1 MWLLN
6 QVPLRMARLEWFYRI
21 DKKIIRGDMQIRMR
35 RRAVLILAAGW
46 ALLAAG
52 ISAQEIRDGETLL
65 RAMHA
70 RYQNNWY
77 ETLTFTQKSTTHND
91 DGTSKSEIWHEAM
104 LLPGKLRID
113 IGLPADSNGRLVANG
128 ALTSFQNG
136 KASDPHPFVHMLL
149 VLGFDVYRQPTQA
162 TVDQVKG
169 QGFDLTKLR
178 EDSWDGESVYVVG
191 ADKGDLKSKQFWVEK
206 KRLLFV
212 RMIAPDRR
220 DAAKTAD
227 SRFAD
232 YRQLS
237 VGWVAA
243 RVEFF
248 VAGKN
253 VFSEEYSEIQTNPR
267 LDPAIFDPKQFN
279 SQHWEK

>member
-1 MWLLN
+1 MLLN
-6 QVPLRMARLEWFYRI
+6 QVPLRMARLEWFYKI

-35 RRAVLILAAGW
+35 RRAVLILAAGC

-52 ISAQEIRDGETLL
+52 IPAQEIRDGETLL
-65 RAMHA
+65 RAMHG

-91 DGTSKSEIWHEAM
+91 DGTDKSEIWHEAM

-113 IGLPADSNGRLVANG
+113 IGPPADGNGRLVANG

-169 QGFDLTKLR
+169 QGFDLTRLR

-232 YRQLS
+232 YRQLP

-253 VFSEEYSEIQTNPR
+253 VFSEEYSEIQTNPK
-267 LDPAIFDPKQFN
+267 LDPAIFDPRQFN

>member
-6 QVPLRMARLEWFYRI
+6 QGPLRMARLEWFYKI
-21 DKKIIRGDMQIRMR
+21 DKKIIRGDMQIRTR
-35 RRAVLILAAGW
+35 RRAVLILAAGC

-52 ISAQEIRDGETLL
+52 IPAQEIRDGETLL
-65 RAMHA
+65 RAMHG

-91 DGTSKSEIWHEAM
+91 DGTDKSEIWHEAM

-113 IGLPADSNGRLVANG
+113 IGSPADGNGMLVANG
-128 ALTSFQNG
+128 ARTSFQNG

-149 VLGFDVYRQPTQA
+149 VLGFDVYRQPAQA

-232 YRQLS
+232 YRQLP

-253 VFSEEYSEIQTNPR
+253 VFSEEYSEIQTNPK
-267 LDPAIFDPKQFN
+267 LDPAIFDPRQFN
-279 SQHWEK
+279 SHLWEK

>member
-6 QVPLRMARLEWFYRI
+6 QVPLRMTRLDWFYKI
-21 DKKIIRGDMQIRMR
+21 DKKSISGDMQIRVR
-35 RRAVLILAAGW
+35 RRAVLILAAVC

-52 ISAQEIRDGETLL
+52 IPAQEIRDGETLL
-65 RAMHA
+65 RAMHG

-91 DGTSKSEIWHEAM
+91 DGTDKSEIWHEAM
-104 LLPGKLRID
+104 LLPGNLRID
-113 IGLPADSNGRLVANG
+113 IGPPADGNGMLVANG

-149 VLGFDVYRQPTQA
+149 VLGFDVFRQPTQA
-162 TVDQVKG
+162 TVDQIKG

-232 YRQLS
+232 YRQLP

-253 VFSEEYSEIQTNPR
+253 VFSEEYSEIQTNPK
-267 LDPAIFDPKQFN
+267 LDPAIFDRRQFN

>member
-6 QVPLRMARLEWFYRI
+6 LVPLGMARLESFYKI
-21 DKKIIRGDMQIRMR
+21 DKQIIRGDVQIRMR
-35 RRAVLILAAGW
+35 RRAVLILAAGC

-52 ISAQEIRDGETLL
+52 IPAQEIRDGATLL
-65 RAMHA
+65 RAMHG

-91 DGTSKSEIWHEAM
+91 DGTDKSEIWHEAM

-113 IGLPADSNGRLVANG
+113 IGSPADGNGMLVANG
-128 ALTSFQNG
+128 ARTSFQNG

-149 VLGFDVYRQPTQA
+149 ILGFDVYRQPTQA

-191 ADKGDLKSKQFWVEK
+191 ADKGDLKSTQFWVEK

-232 YRQLS
+232 YRQLP

-253 VFSEEYSEIQTNPR
+253 VFSEEYSEIQTNPK
-267 LDPAIFDPKQFN
+267 LDPAIFDPRQFN

>member
-6 QVPLRMARLEWFYRI
+6 QVPLRMTRLEWFYKI
-21 DKKIIRGDMQIRMR
+21 DKKSISGDMQIRVR
-35 RRAVLILAAGW
+35 RRAVLILAAVC

-52 ISAQEIRDGETLL
+52 IPAQEIRDGETLL
-65 RAMHA
+65 RAMHG

-91 DGTSKSEIWHEAM
+91 DGTDKSEIWHEAM
-104 LLPGKLRID
+104 LLPGNLRID
-113 IGLPADSNGRLVANG
+113 IGPPADGNGMLVANG
-128 ALTSFQNG
+128 VLTSFQNG

-149 VLGFDVYRQPTQA
+149 VLGFDVFRQPTQA
-162 TVDQVKG
+162 TVDQIKG

-232 YRQLS
+232 YRQLP

-253 VFSEEYSEIQTNPR
+253 VFSEEYSEIQTNPK
-267 LDPAIFDPKQFN
+267 LDPAIFDRRQFN

>member
-1 MWLLN
+1 MLLN
-6 QVPLRMARLEWFYRI
+6 QVPLRMARLEWFYKI
-21 DKKIIRGDMQIRMR
+21 DKKIIRGNMQIRMR
-35 RRAVLILAAGW
+35 RRAVLILAAGC

-52 ISAQEIRDGETLL
+52 IPAQEIRDGETLL
-65 RAMHA
+65 RAMHG

-91 DGTSKSEIWHEAM
+91 DGTDKSEIWHEAM

-113 IGLPADSNGRLVANG
+113 IGPPADGNGRLVANG

-191 ADKGDLKSKQFWVEK
+191 GDKGDLNSKQFWVEK

-232 YRQLS
+232 YRQLP

-253 VFSEEYSEIQTNPR
+253 VFSEEYSEIQTNPK
-267 LDPAIFDPKQFN
+267 LDRAIFDPRQFN

>member
-6 QVPLRMARLEWFYRI
+6 QVPLRMTRLDWFYKI
-21 DKKIIRGDMQIRMR
+21 DKKSISGDMQIRVR
-35 RRAVLILAAGW
+35 RRAVLILAAVC

-52 ISAQEIRDGETLL
+52 IPAQEIRDGETLL
-65 RAMHA
+65 RAMHG

-91 DGTSKSEIWHEAM
+91 DGTDKSEIWHEAM
-104 LLPGKLRID
+104 LLPGNLRID
-113 IGLPADSNGRLVANG
+113 IGPPADGNGMLVANG
-128 ALTSFQNG
+128 ARTSFQNG

-149 VLGFDVYRQPTQA
+149 VLGFDVFRQPTQA
-162 TVDQVKG
+162 TVDQIKG

-232 YRQLS
+232 YRQLP

-253 VFSEEYSEIQTNPR
+253 VFSEEYSEIQTNPK
-267 LDPAIFDPKQFN
+267 LDPAIFDRRQFN

>member
-1 MWLLN
+1 M
-6 QVPLRMARLEWFYRI
+6 PLGMARLESFYKI
-21 DKKIIRGDMQIRMR
+21 DKKIKRGDVQIRMR
-35 RRAVLILAAGW
+35 RRTVLILAAGC

-52 ISAQEIRDGETLL
+52 IPAQEIRDGETLL
-65 RAMHA
+65 RAMHG

-91 DGTSKSEIWHEAM
+91 DGTDKSEIWHEAM

-113 IGLPADSNGRLVANG
+113 IGLPADGNGMLVVNG
-128 ALTSFQNG
+128 ARTSFQNG

-206 KRLLFV
+206 RRLLFV

-232 YRQLS
+232 YRQLP

-253 VFSEEYSEIQTNPR
+253 VFSEEYSEIQTNPK
-267 LDPAIFDPKQFN
+267 LDPAIFDPRQFD
-279 SQHWEK
+279 SRHWEK

>member
-1 MWLLN
+1 VLLN
-6 QVPLRMARLEWFYRI
+6 QVPLRMARLEWFYKI
-21 DKKIIRGDMQIRMR
+21 DKKIIRGNMQIRMR
-35 RRAVLILAAGW
+35 RRAVLILAAGC

-52 ISAQEIRDGETLL
+52 IPAQEIRDGETLL
-65 RAMHA
+65 RAMHG

-91 DGTSKSEIWHEAM
+91 DGTDKSEIWHEAM

-113 IGLPADSNGRLVANG
+113 IGPPADGNGRLVANG

-232 YRQLS
+232 YRQLP

-253 VFSEEYSEIQTNPR
+253 VFSEEYSEIQTNPK
-267 LDPAIFDPKQFN
+267 LDPAIFDPRQFN

>member
-6 QVPLRMARLEWFYRI
+6 RVPLRMARLEWFYKI
-21 DKKIIRGDMQIRMR
+21 DKKIIRGDMQIRTR
-35 RRAVLILAAGW
+35 RRAVLILAAGC

-52 ISAQEIRDGETLL
+52 IPAQEIRDGETLL
-65 RAMHA
+65 RAMHG

-91 DGTSKSEIWHEAM
+91 DGTDKSEIWHEAM

-113 IGLPADSNGRLVANG
+113 IGPPADGNGRLVASG
-128 ALTSFQNG
+128 TLTSFQNG

-232 YRQLS
+232 YRQLP

-253 VFSEEYSEIQTNPR
+253 VFSEEYFEIQTNPK
-267 LDPAIFDPKQFN
+267 LDPAIFDLRQFN

>member
-6 QVPLRMARLEWFYRI
+6 QGPLRMARLEWFYKI
-21 DKKIIRGDMQIRMR
+21 DKKIIRGDMQIRTR
-35 RRAVLILAAGW
+35 RRAVLILAAGC

-52 ISAQEIRDGETLL
+52 IPAQEIRDGETLL
-65 RAMHA
+65 RAMHG

-91 DGTSKSEIWHEAM
+91 DGTDKSEIWHEAM

-113 IGLPADSNGRLVANG
+113 IGSPADGNGMLVADG
-128 ALTSFQNG
+128 ARTSFQNG

-149 VLGFDVYRQPTQA
+149 VLGFDVYRQPAQA

-232 YRQLS
+232 YRQLP

-253 VFSEEYSEIQTNPR
+253 VFSEEYSEIQTNPK

>member
-1 MWLLN
+1 
-6 QVPLRMARLEWFYRI
+6 
-21 DKKIIRGDMQIRMR
+21 MQIRTR
-35 RRAVLILAAGW
+35 RRAVLILAAGC
-46 ALLAAG
+46 ALLATG
-52 ISAQEIRDGETLL
+52 IQAQEIRDGETLL
-65 RAMHA
+65 RAMHD

-91 DGTSKSEIWHEAM
+91 DGTDKSEIWHEAM

-113 IGLPADSNGRLVANG
+113 IGSLADGNGMLVANG
-128 ALTSFQNG
+128 ALTSYQNG
-136 KASDPHPFVHMLL
+136 KASDAHPFVHMLL
-149 VLGFDVYRQPTQA
+149 VLGFDVFRQSTQA
-162 TVDQVKG
+162 TIDQVKG

-178 EDSWDGESVYVVG
+178 EDTWDGEPVYVVG

-232 YRQLS
+232 YRQLP

-253 VFSEEYSEIQTNPR
+253 VFSEEYSEIQTNPK
-267 LDPAIFDPKQFN
+267 LDPAIFDAKQFN

>member
-6 QVPLRMARLEWFYRI
+6 QVPLRMARLEWFYKI
-21 DKKIIRGDMQIRMR
+21 DRKIIRGDMQIRMR
-35 RRAVLILAAGW
+35 RRAVLILAAGC

-52 ISAQEIRDGETLL
+52 IPAQEIRDGETLL
-65 RAMHA
+65 RAMHG

-91 DGTSKSEIWHEAM
+91 DGTDKSEIWHEAM
-104 LLPGKLRID
+104 LLPGNLRID
-113 IGLPADSNGRLVANG
+113 IGPPADGNGMLVANG

-191 ADKGDLKSKQFWVEK
+191 AEKGDLKSKQFWVEK

-232 YRQLS
+232 YRQLP

-253 VFSEEYSEIQTNPR
+253 AFSEEYSEIQTNPK
-267 LDPAIFDPKQFN
+267 LDPAIFDPRQFN

>member
-1 MWLLN
+1 MLN
-6 QVPLRMARLEWFYRI
+6 QVPLRMTRLEWFYKLE
-21 DKKIIRGDMQIRMR
+21 KKIISGDMQIRMR
-35 RRAVLILAAGW
+35 RRAVLILAAGC

-52 ISAQEIRDGETLL
+52 IPAQEIRDGETLL
-65 RAMHA
+65 RAMHG

-91 DGTSKSEIWHEAM
+91 DGTDKSEIWHEAM
-104 LLPGKLRID
+104 LLPGNLRID
-113 IGLPADSNGRLVANG
+113 IGAPADGNGMLVANG
-128 ALTSFQNG
+128 ARTSFQNG

-191 ADKGDLKSKQFWVEK
+191 GEKGDLNSKQFWVEK

-232 YRQLS
+232 YRQLP

-253 VFSEEYSEIQTNPR
+253 VFTEEYSEIQTNPK
-267 LDPAIFDPKQFN
+267 LDPAIFDRRQFN
-279 SQHWEK
+279 SQHREK

>member
-6 QVPLRMARLEWFYRI
+6 QVPLRMARLEWLYKL

-35 RRAVLILAAGW
+35 RRAVLILAAGC

-52 ISAQEIRDGETLL
+52 IPAQEIRDGETLL
-65 RAMHA
+65 RAMHG

-91 DGTSKSEIWHEAM
+91 DGTDKSEIWHEAM

-113 IGLPADSNGRLVANG
+113 IGPPADGNGRLVTNG

-232 YRQLS
+232 YRQLP

-253 VFSEEYSEIQTNPR
+253 VFSEEYSEIQTNPK
-267 LDPAIFDPKQFN
+267 LGPAIFDPRQFN

>member
-1 MWLLN
+1 
-6 QVPLRMARLEWFYRI
+6 MARLEWFYKL
-21 DKKIIRGDMQIRMR
+21 DKKIISGDMQIRMR
-35 RRAVLILAAGW
+35 RRAVLILAAAC

-52 ISAQEIRDGETLL
+52 IPAQEIRDGETLL
-65 RAMHA
+65 RAMHG

-77 ETLTFTQKSTTHND
+77 ETLTFTQKSTTHKDNGPD
-91 DGTSKSEIWHEAM
+91 TSEIWHEAM

-113 IGLPADSNGRLVANG
+113 IGPPADGNGMLVANG

-178 EDSWDGESVYVVG
+178 EDSWD
-191 ADKGDLKSKQFWVEK
+191 
-206 KRLLFV
+206 
-212 RMIAPDRR
+212 APDRR

-232 YRQLS
+232 YRQLP

-253 VFSEEYSEIQTNPR
+253 VFSEEYSEIQTNPK
-267 LDPAIFDPKQFN
+267 LDRAIFDPRQFN

>member
-6 QVPLRMARLEWFYRI
+6 QVPLRMTRLEWFYKI
-21 DKKIIRGDMQIRMR
+21 DKKSISGDMHIRVKR
-35 RRAVLILAAGW
+35 GAVLILAAVC

-52 ISAQEIRDGETLL
+52 IPAQEIRDGETLL
-65 RAMHA
+65 RAMHG

-91 DGTSKSEIWHEAM
+91 DGTDKSEIWHEAM
-104 LLPGKLRID
+104 LLPGNLRID
-113 IGLPADSNGRLVANG
+113 IGPPADGNGMLVANG

-149 VLGFDVYRQPTQA
+149 VLGFDVFRQPTQA
-162 TVDQVKG
+162 TVDQIKG

-232 YRQLS
+232 YRQLP

-253 VFSEEYSEIQTNPR
+253 VFSEEYSEIQTNPK
-267 LDPAIFDPKQFN
+267 LDPAIFDPRQFN

>member
-6 QVPLRMARLEWFYRI
+6 QVPLRMARLEWFYKI
-21 DKKIIRGDMQIRMR
+21 DKKIISGDMQIRPR
-35 RRAVLILAAGW
+35 RRAVLILAAGC
-46 ALLAAG
+46 ALLGAG
-52 ISAQEIRDGETLL
+52 IPAQEIRDGETLL
-65 RAMHA
+65 RAMHG

-91 DGTSKSEIWHEAM
+91 DGTDKSEIWHEAM

-113 IGLPADSNGRLVANG
+113 IGPRADGNGMLVANG
-128 ALTSFQNG
+128 ARTSFQNG

-162 TVDQVKG
+162 TVNQVKG

-220 DAAKTAD
+220 DAGKTAD
-227 SRFAD
+227 SRFAE
-232 YRQLS
+232 YRQLP

-253 VFSEEYSEIQTNPR
+253 VFSEEYSEIQTNPK
-267 LDPAIFDPKQFN
+267 LDPAIFDPRQFN

>member
-6 QVPLRMARLEWFYRI
+6 QGPLRMARLEWFYKI
-21 DKKIIRGDMQIRMR
+21 DKKIIRGDMQIRTR
-35 RRAVLILAAGW
+35 RRAVLILAAGC

-52 ISAQEIRDGETLL
+52 IPAQEIRDGETLL
-65 RAMHA
+65 RAMHG

-91 DGTSKSEIWHEAM
+91 DGTDKSEIWHEAM

-113 IGLPADSNGRLVANG
+113 IGSPADGNGMLVSNGAR
-128 ALTSFQNG
+128 TSFQNG

-149 VLGFDVYRQPTQA
+149 VLGFDVYRQPAQA

-232 YRQLS
+232 YRQLP

-253 VFSEEYSEIQTNPR
+253 VFSEEYSEIQTNPK

>member
-6 QVPLRMARLEWFYRI
+6 QVPLRMTRLEWFYKI
-21 DKKIIRGDMQIRMR
+21 DKKSISGDMQIRVR
-35 RRAVLILAAGW
+35 RRAVLILAAVC

-52 ISAQEIRDGETLL
+52 MPAQEIRDGETLL
-65 RAMHA
+65 RAMHG

-91 DGTSKSEIWHEAM
+91 DGTDKSEIWHEAM
-104 LLPGKLRID
+104 LLPGNLRID
-113 IGLPADSNGRLVANG
+113 IGPPADGNGMLVANS

-149 VLGFDVYRQPTQA
+149 VLGFDVFRQPTQA
-162 TVDQVKG
+162 TVDQIKG

-232 YRQLS
+232 YRQLP

-253 VFSEEYSEIQTNPR
+253 VFSEEYSEIQTNPK
-267 LDPAIFDPKQFN
+267 LDPAIFDRRQFN

>member
-1 MWLLN
+1 MT
-6 QVPLRMARLEWFYRI
+6 RLEWFYKI
-21 DKKIIRGDMQIRMR
+21 DKKSISGDMQIRVR
-35 RRAVLILAAGW
+35 RRAVLILAAVC

-52 ISAQEIRDGETLL
+52 IPAQEIRDGETLL
-65 RAMHA
+65 RAMHG

-91 DGTSKSEIWHEAM
+91 DGTDKSEIWHEAM
-104 LLPGKLRID
+104 LLPGNLRID
-113 IGLPADSNGRLVANG
+113 IGPPADGNGMLVANG

-149 VLGFDVYRQPTQA
+149 VLGFDVFRQPTQA
-162 TVDQVKG
+162 TVDQIKG

-232 YRQLS
+232 YRQLP

-253 VFSEEYSEIQTNPR
+253 VFSEEYSEIQTNPK
-267 LDPAIFDPKQFN
+267 LDPAIFDRRQFN

>member
-6 QVPLRMARLEWFYRI
+6 QVPIKMARLEWFYKT

-35 RRAVLILAAGW
+35 RRAVLILAAGC
-46 ALLAAG
+46 ALLAVG
-52 ISAQEIRDGETLL
+52 IPAQEIRDGETLL
-65 RAMHA
+65 RAMRG

-91 DGTSKSEIWHEAM
+91 DGTDKSEIWHEAM

-113 IGLPADSNGRLVANG
+113 IGPPADGNGMLVANG

-136 KASDPHPFVHMLL
+136 KASDSHPFVHMLL

-232 YRQLS
+232 YRQLP

-253 VFSEEYSEIQTNPR
+253 VFSEEYSEIQTNPK
-267 LDPAIFDPKQFN
+267 LDHAIFDPSQFN
-279 SQHWEK
+279 SQRWEK

>member
-1 MWLLN
+1 MWPLN
-6 QVPLRMARLEWFYRI
+6 QVPLRMARLERFYKI

-35 RRAVLILAAGW
+35 RRAVLILAAAC

-52 ISAQEIRDGETLL
+52 IPAQEIRDGETLL
-65 RAMHA
+65 RAMHG
-70 RYQNNWY
+70 RYQDNWY
-77 ETLTFTQKSTTHND
+77 ETLTFTQKSTTHNE
-91 DGTSKSEIWHEAM
+91 DGTDKSEIWHEAM
-104 LLPGKLRID
+104 LLPGNLRID
-113 IGLPADSNGRLVANG
+113 IGPPADGNGMLVANG
-128 ALTSFQNG
+128 VLTSFQNG

-149 VLGFDVYRQPTQA
+149 VLGFDVYRQATQA

-232 YRQLS
+232 YRQLP

-253 VFSEEYSEIQTNPR
+253 VFSEEYSEIQTNPK
-267 LDPAIFDPKQFN
+267 LGPAIFDPRQFN

>member
-6 QVPLRMARLEWFYRI
+6 QVPLRMTRLDWFYKI
-21 DKKIIRGDMQIRMR
+21 DKKSISGDMQIRVR
-35 RRAVLILAAGW
+35 RRAVLILAAVC

-52 ISAQEIRDGETLL
+52 IPAQEIRDGETLL
-65 RAMHA
+65 RAMHG

-91 DGTSKSEIWHEAM
+91 DGTDKSEIWHEAM
-104 LLPGKLRID
+104 LLPGNLRID
-113 IGLPADSNGRLVANG
+113 IGPPADGNGMLVANG
-128 ALTSFQNG
+128 VLTSFQNG

-149 VLGFDVYRQPTQA
+149 VLGFDVFRQPIPA

-232 YRQLS
+232 YRQLP

-253 VFSEEYSEIQTNPR
+253 VFSEEYSEIQTNPK
-267 LDPAIFDPKQFN
+267 LDPAIFDPRQFN

>member
-6 QVPLRMARLEWFYRI
+6 QVPLRMPRLEWFYKI
-21 DKKIIRGDMQIRMR
+21 DKKIIRGDLQIRMR
-35 RRAVLILAAGW
+35 RRAVLILAAGC

-52 ISAQEIRDGETLL
+52 IPAQEIRDGETLL
-65 RAMHA
+65 RAMHG

-91 DGTSKSEIWHEAM
+91 DGTDKSEIWHEAM

-113 IGLPADSNGRLVANG
+113 IGSPVDGNGMLVADG
-128 ALTSFQNG
+128 ARTSFQNG

-191 ADKGDLKSKQFWVEK
+191 GDKGDLNSKQFWVEK

-232 YRQLS
+232 YRQLP

-253 VFSEEYSEIQTNPR
+253 VFSEEYSEIQTNPK
-267 LDPAIFDPKQFN
+267 LDRAIFDPRQFN

>member
-1 MWLLN
+1 MASPGWLYKI
-6 QVPLRMARLEWFYRI
+6 R
-21 DKKIIRGDMQIRMR
+21 KKIIKADMQIRMR
-35 RRAVLILAAGW
+35 QKAVLILAAAC

-52 ISAQEIRDGETLL
+52 IPAQEIRDGETLL
-65 RAMHA
+65 RAMYG

-77 ETLTFTQKSTTHND
+77 ETLTFTQKSTTHKD
-91 DGTSKSEIWHEAM
+91 DGTDKSEIWHEAM

-113 IGLPADSNGRLVANG
+113 IGSPADGNGMLVANG

-136 KASDPHPFVHMLL
+136 TASDPHPFVHMLL

-169 QGFDLTKLR
+169 QGFDLTKFH
-178 EDSWDGESVYVVG
+178 EDTWDGESVYVVG

-212 RMIAPDRR
+212 RMIAPDRQ
-220 DAAKTAD
+220 DGAKTAD

-232 YRQLS
+232 YRQLQ

-248 VAGKN
+248 VDGKN
-253 VFSEEYSEIQTNPR
+253 VFSEVYSEIQTNPK
-267 LDPAIFDPKQFN
+267 LDPSIFDLKQLN

>member
-6 QVPLRMARLEWFYRI
+6 QVPLRMTRLEWFYKI
-21 DKKIIRGDMQIRMR
+21 DKKSISGDMQIRVR
-35 RRAVLILAAGW
+35 RRAVLILAAVC

-52 ISAQEIRDGETLL
+52 IPAQEIRDGETLL
-65 RAMHA
+65 RAMHG

-91 DGTSKSEIWHEAM
+91 DGTDKSEIWHEAM
-104 LLPGKLRID
+104 LLPGNLRID
-113 IGLPADSNGRLVANG
+113 IGPPADGNGMLVANG

-232 YRQLS
+232 YRQLP

-253 VFSEEYSEIQTNPR
+253 VFSEEYSEIQTNPK
-267 LDPAIFDPKQFN
+267 LDPAIFDRRQFN

>member
-6 QVPLRMARLEWFYRI
+6 PFPLRMARLQWFYKI
-21 DKKIIRGDMQIRMR
+21 DKKIIRGDMQIRTR
-35 RRAVLILAAGW
+35 RRRVLILAAGC

-52 ISAQEIRDGETLL
+52 IPAQEIRDGETLL
-65 RAMHA
+65 RAMHG

-91 DGTSKSEIWHEAM
+91 DGTDRSEIWHEAM

-113 IGLPADSNGRLVANG
+113 IGSPADGNGMLVANG
-128 ALTSFQNG
+128 ARTSFQNG

-227 SRFAD
+227 SRFVD
-232 YRQLS
+232 YRQLP

-248 VAGKN
+248 VAGKS
-253 VFSEEYSEIQTNPR
+253 VFSEEYSEIQTNPK
-267 LDPAIFDPKQFN
+267 LDPAIFDPRQFN

>member
-6 QVPLRMARLEWFYRI
+6 QVPLRMARLEWSYKI
-21 DKKIIRGDMQIRMR
+21 DKKIIRDDMQIRIR
-35 RRAVLILAAGW
+35 RRAVLILAAVC

-52 ISAQEIRDGETLL
+52 IPAQEIRDGETLL
-65 RAMHA
+65 RAMHG

-91 DGTSKSEIWHEAM
+91 DGTDKSEIWHEAM
-104 LLPGKLRID
+104 LLPGNLRID
-113 IGLPADSNGRLVANG
+113 IGPPADGNGMLVANG

-149 VLGFDVYRQPTQA
+149 VLGFDVFRQPTQA
-162 TVDQVKG
+162 TVDQIKG

-232 YRQLS
+232 YRQLP

-253 VFSEEYSEIQTNPR
+253 VFSEEYSEIQTNPK
-267 LDPAIFDPKQFN
+267 LDPAIFDRRQFN

>member
-6 QVPLRMARLEWFYRI
+6 QVPLRMARLESFYKI
-21 DKKIIRGDMQIRMR
+21 DKQIIRGDVQIRMR
-35 RRAVLILAAGW
+35 RRAVLILAAGC

-52 ISAQEIRDGETLL
+52 VPAQEIRDGETLL
-65 RAMHA
+65 RAMHG

-91 DGTSKSEIWHEAM
+91 DGTDKSEIWHEAM

-113 IGLPADSNGRLVANG
+113 IGLPADGNGMLVANG
-128 ALTSFQNG
+128 ARTSFQNG

-232 YRQLS
+232 YRQLP
-237 VGWVAA
+237 VGWAAA

-253 VFSEEYSEIQTNPR
+253 VFSEEYSEIQTNPK
-267 LDPAIFDPKQFN
+267 LDPAIFDPQQFN